1 MLTIVAIA
9 VLCGILFI
17 PLKPRSK
24 ALVSLFFLMDC
35 FNVAPEIWF
44 GISVWDFGIVA
55 LFLMWAELYLKD
67 KSYMPDSPKYMLAL
81 KTFIVW
87 MLICFLY
94 SILVYRYDVL
104 DTIKSSRQMILGY
117 LSILAFRRLFISD
130 PGSMEFV
137 FRWIFRFTLVLMA
150 VVIYQYLINK
160 PIMYGLIIQF
170 NDKVRAVPIFLTLCM
185 YGFFLIYIKY
195 ICGSKVTRIEVIYAL
210 LAIIVISI
218 SFTRGIYL
226 ATAFALLCSFLIIL
240 KRGAVRASSV
250 VKLLALVMV
259 FLPLLGYFGALNG
272 LAKRF
277 GGAITLVA
285 QSGKLDSDQQK
296 DLDDNFTG
304 RMLLTA
310 ERFSLVVFRNPIIGY
325 GYLHEERVP
334 NALRSSLRY
343 GGGNTVVTKLSDQ
356 KYYSNDGLALFSA
369 DIAWPDIVLTTGFV
383 GLGIFT
389 WFVIALVRDFFS
401 VADLSKNEIIEL
413 RTALF
418 FQIIVYIL
426 LMFNSNYF
434 YSVVHL
440 PGLMI
445 AAYSSITRS
454 SGPVDQAVVPRL
466 HPNLVA

>member
-1 MLTIVAIA
+1 MLSIVAIA

-17 PLKPRSK
+17 PLKPRFK

-55 LFLMWAELYLKD
+55 LFFMWAELCLRDSNYK
-67 KSYMPDSPKYMLAL
+67 PDIPKYMLAL

-87 MLICFLY
+87 MVICFLY
-94 SILVYRYDVL
+94 SLLVYRYNVL

-130 PGSMEFV
+130 PGSMEFM
-137 FRWIFRFTLVLMA
+137 FKWIFRFTLLLMM
-150 VVIYQYLINK
+150 VIIYQYIKNE
-160 PIMYGLIIQF
+160 PIMYGLIREF
-170 NDKVRAVPIFLTLCM
+170 NGKVRAVPIFLTLCM
-185 YGFFLIYIKY
+185 YGFFQIYIKF
-195 ICGSKVTRIEVIYAL
+195 ICGNKVARTEVIYAL
-210 LAIIVISI
+210 LAVVVISI

-226 ATAFALLCSFLIIL
+226 ATAFALLCSLLIIL
-240 KRGAVRASSV
+240 KRGAVHGSSV
-250 VKLLALVMV
+250 VKLLALIMV
-259 FLPLLGYFGALNG
+259 FLPLLGYFGALDG
-272 LAKRF
+272 LTKRF
-277 GGAITLVA
+277 GNAITLIT

-296 DLDDNFTG
+296 NLDDNFTG
-304 RMLLTA
+304 RMLLAA
-310 ERFSLVVFRNPIIGY
+310 ERFSLVAGHNPIIGY

-334 NALRSSLRY
+334 NALRLSLHY
-343 GGGNTVVTKLSDQ
+343 GGGNTVITQLSDQ
-356 KYYSNDGLALFSA
+356 KYYFDDGLALYSA

-383 GLGIFT
+383 GLGIFI
-389 WFVIALVRDFFS
+389 WFIIVLVRDFFS
-401 VADLSKNEIIEL
+401 NAVHRGNEFIEL

-418 FQIIVYIL
+418 VQIIVYIL

-445 AAYSSITRS
+445 AAYSTLNRLPKSI
-454 SGPVDQAVVPRL
+454 DQVTVPHL

>member
-1 MLTIVAIA
+1 MLSIVAIA

-17 PLKPRSK
+17 PLKPRFK

-55 LFLMWAELYLKD
+55 LFVMWAELCLKD
-67 KSYMPDSPKYMLAL
+67 RNYKPDIPKYIIAL
-81 KTFIVW
+81 KAFIVW
-87 MLICFLY
+87 MVICFVY
-94 SILVYRYDVL
+94 SLLVYRYNIL
-104 DTIKSSRQMILGY
+104 DTIKNSRQMILGY

-130 PGSMEFV
+130 PGSMEFM
-137 FRWIFRFTLVLMA
+137 FKWIFRFTMVLMV

-160 PIMYGLIIQF
+160 PIMYGLIIKF

-185 YGFFLIYIKY
+185 YGFFLIYMKF
-195 ICGSKVTRIEVIYAL
+195 ICGNKLTKTEVMYAL
-210 LAIIVISI
+210 LAIVVISI

-226 ATAFALLCSFLIIL
+226 ATAFSLLCSFLIIL
-240 KRGAVRASSV
+240 KRGAVRGSSI
-250 VKLLALVMV
+250 VKLLASIIV
-259 FLPLLGYFGALNG
+259 FLPLLGYFGALDG
-272 LAKRF
+272 LTKRF

-285 QSGKLDSDQQK
+285 KSGKLDSDQQK

-310 ERFSLVVFRNPIIGY
+310 ERFSLVASHNPIIGY
-325 GYLHEERVP
+325 GYLHEDRVP
-334 NALRSSLRY
+334 NGLRSGLHY
-343 GGGNTVVTKLSDQ
+343 GGGNTVVTESSDQ
-356 KYYSNDGLALFSA
+356 KYYFNDGLALYSA

-383 GLGIFT
+383 GLGIFI
-389 WFVIALVRDFFS
+389 WFIIALVRDFFS
-401 VADLSKNEIIEL
+401 NAVHRGNEFIEL

-418 FQIIVYIL
+418 VQIIVYIL
-426 LMFNSNYF
+426 LMFNSDYF

-445 AAYSSITRS
+445 AAYSSLSRFPKS
-454 SGPVDQAVVPRL
+454 MDQVTVPHL
-466 HPNLVA
+466 HPNLVT